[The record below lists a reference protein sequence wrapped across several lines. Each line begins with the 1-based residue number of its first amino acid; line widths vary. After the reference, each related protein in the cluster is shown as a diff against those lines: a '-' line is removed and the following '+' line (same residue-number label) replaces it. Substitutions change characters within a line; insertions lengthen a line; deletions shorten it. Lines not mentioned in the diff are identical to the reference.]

1 MTLISA
7 LLGIA
12 ADRLLPH
19 LHEYR
24 RYEPFLAYVDWVRER
39 LSGPAWEHIGG
50 LLLLLLPVWTA
61 VVLVQ
66 SWTSDWLFGL
76 VGLLFYVAVLVYCL
90 GPRDLGADVDTY
102 CQAHESGDSG
112 LQQRANS
119 YSMSAASPSIIIPFS
134 LRARSANSSNTSCWS
149 RCSCCSAGWDG
160 STRRCH

>member
-24 RYEPFLAYVDWVRER
+24 RYEPLLAYVDWVRER

-50 LLLLLLPVWTA
+50 LLLLLLPLWA
-61 VVLVQ
+61 SVVLVQ

-76 VGLLFYVAVLVYCL
+76 VGLLFYVAVLVYS
-90 GPRDLGADVDTY
+90 GPSAPCCIAALR
-102 CQAHESGDSG
+102 CCIS
-112 LQQRANS
+112 
-119 YSMSAASPSIIIPFS
+119 SAASPASS
-134 LRARSANSSNTSCWS
+134 ATALR
-149 RCSCCSAGWDG
+149 G
-160 STRRCH
+160 